1 MSYRTRRLI
10 RRFLTVALWLFIL
23 GLLFWGCWM
32 IWIQRYVVYTPE
44 GVKIDLTRSTVDI
57 SGQIAVPPKERDPVS
72 IHFVAAEDVAN
83 VGTELGQILGFHATT
98 DALLHDVAAV
108 SNQIDLLTPDSAVM
122 IDLKSIYGN
131 FFYHT
136 KIPNSAVSENINA
149 TMVDNLITKL
159 TSNDYYAIAR
169 VPAFREMDFDTTACL
184 LDDDGYPWHD
194 EEYCIWL
201 DPTDD
206 QTMAYLIQICTE
218 LQSLGF
224 DEVVFYEFRFPDSSN
239 YNFDSDLTK
248 TEAIERA
255 AADLISACTT
265 GNFAVSFEGDTSF
278 VLPEGRSRL
287 YINGISADKAAS
299 TAAAIPVADPAVN
312 LVFMATSND
321 TRYNEFSAL
330 RAMNVGQD
338 AEEVIDE

>member
-1 MSYRTRRLI
+1 MSYRTRRFI
-10 RRFLTVALWLFIL
+10 RRFLTAILWLAIL

-44 GVKIDLTRSTVDI
+44 GVKIDLTQSSVDI
-57 SGQIAVPPKERDPVS
+57 AGQVAVPPEERDPVS
-72 IHFVAAEDVAN
+72 IHFVSPEDVAN
-83 VGTELGQILGFHATT
+83 VGTELEQILGFHVTT
-98 DALLHDVAAV
+98 DALLYDVAAV
-108 SNQIDLLTPDSAVM
+108 SSQIDLLTPGSAVM

-136 KIPNSAVSENINA
+136 EIPNSSVSDSINA

-169 VPAFREMDFDTTACL
+169 VPAFREMDFDTNACL
-184 LDDDGYPWHD
+184 MDDDGYPWHD

-201 DPTDD
+201 DPTSDL
-206 QTMAYLIQICTE
+206 TMAYLIQVCTE
-218 LQSLGF
+218 LQNLGF

-239 YNFDSDLTK
+239 YNFDSELTEK
-248 TEAIERA
+248 EAINQA
-255 AADLISACTT
+255 AADLVSACAT
-265 GNFAVSFEGDTSF
+265 GNFAVSFEGDSSF
-278 VLPEGRSRL
+278 VLPEGRTRL
-287 YINGISADKAAS
+287 YIDGISADKAAA
-299 TAAAIPVADPAVN
+299 TAAATPVADPAIN

-321 TRYNEFSAL
+321 TRYNDFSAL

-338 AEEVIDE
+338 GEDIIEE

>member
-1 MSYRTRRLI
+1 MNNMQMLFEDGAYVDYLYLSHLSK
-10 RRFLTVALWLFIL
+10 ALANNQEKLSKELEAELARIDAEIAIL
-23 GLLFWGCWM
+23 D
-32 IWIQRYVVYTPE
+32 VE
-44 GVKIDLTRSTVDI
+44 K
-57 SGQIAVPPKERDPVS
+57 
-72 IHFVAAEDVAN
+72 AE
-83 VGTELGQILGFHATT
+83 I

-108 SNQIDLLTPDSAVM
+108 SNQIDLLTPGSAVM

-136 KIPNSAVSENINA
+136 EIPNSAVSENINA

-338 AEEVIDE
+338 AEEAIDE

>member
-1 MSYRTRRLI
+1 MSYRTRRMLRRALI
-10 RRFLTVALWLFIL
+10 VGLWLVII
-23 GLLFWGCWM
+23 GLLLWACWM
-32 IWIQRYVVYTPE
+32 VWIQRYVVYTRD
-44 GVKIDLTRSTVDI
+44 GVKIDMDRSTTDI
-57 SGQIAVPPKERDPVS
+57 VGEVATPPAPRDPVS
-72 IHFVAAEDVAN
+72 IYFTPKEEITQM
-83 VGTELGQILGFHATT
+83 GSRLYQILGYYVPT
-98 DALLHDVAAV
+98 DALLYDIGAV
-108 SNQIDLLTPDSAVM
+108 SGQIDLLTPGSAVM

-136 KIPNSAVSENINA
+136 EIPNSAVSENINA

-159 TSNDYYAIAR
+159 TGNDYYAIAR

-338 AEEVIDE
+338 AEEAIDE

>member
-1 MSYRTRRLI
+1 MSYRTRRFL
-10 RRFLTVALWLFIL
+10 RRSITVLLWLVIL
-23 GLLFWGCWM
+23 AVVFWACWM

-44 GVKIDLTRSTVDI
+44 GVKIDLEKSSVDI
-57 SGQIAVPPKERDPVS
+57 SGEVAVPPEERDPVS
-72 IHFVAAEDVAN
+72 IHFVNPEDVVA
-83 VGTELGQILGFHATT
+83 VSSELGQILGFHVTT
-98 DALLHDVAAV
+98 DALLYDVAAV
-108 SNQIDLLTPDSAVM
+108 SNQIDLLTPGSAVM

-131 FFYHT
+131 FFYST
-136 KIPNSAVSENINA
+136 GIPDSSISENVNT

-159 TSNDYYAIAR
+159 TSNDFYAIAR
-169 VPAFREMDFDTTACL
+169 VPAFREMNFDTTACL
-184 LDDDGYPWHD
+184 QDDDGYPWHD

-206 QTMAYLIQICTE
+206 ETTAYLIQICTE
-218 LQSLGF
+218 LRELGF

-248 TEAIERA
+248 DQAIVEA
-255 AADLISACTT
+255 AAGLVSACST

-287 YINGISADKAAS
+287 YIDGIPADKAAS
-299 TAAAIPVADPAVN
+299 TASAIPVTDPAIN

-321 TRYNEFSAL
+321 TRYNDYSAL

-338 AEEVIDE
+338 AGEGE